1 MKYPKIES
9 VKALSDMKLLV
20 IFENCAQRI
29 YDCRLLTDK
38 EPFDQLQNESLF
50 RMVNRIHLKS
60 HHAFAFFA
68 KFHANKVN
76 NSALKKRG
84 EICINAL
91 FCIP

>member
-50 RMVNRIHLKS
+50 RMVQ
-60 HHAFAFFA
+60 
-68 KFHANKVN
+68 VD
-76 NSALKKRG
+76 RG
-84 EICINAL
+84 GYGIVWNDDIDLAESELWINGMST
-91 FCIP
+91 

>member
-50 RMVNRIHLKS
+50 RMVQVDQGGYGIVWNDDIDLAES
-60 HHAFAFFA
+60 E
-68 KFHANKVN
+68 
-76 NSALKKRG
+76 LW
-84 EICINAL
+84 INGMST
-91 FCIP
+91 

>member
-1 MKYPKIES
+1 VIKYPKIES

-50 RMVNRIHLKS
+50 RMVQ
-60 HHAFAFFA
+60 
-68 KFHANKVN
+68 VD
-76 NSALKKRG
+76 RG
-84 EICINAL
+84 GYGIVWNDDIDLAESELWINGMST
-91 FCIP
+91 